1 MYANSAEQSRDAQVQ
16 ALAERLY
23 RERYPYLLR
32 IAAKNAPSHAD
43 AEEAV
48 SEAFASFIR
57 AFDPDGE
64 APPLAWV
71 TLTVKRECW
80 DRYRRLHL
88 DRSAGQEADRAGG
101 ESGSYIEAIPSR
113 AGTTEQQVVE
123 VDEART
129 QLAALKPAERR
140 TLSLLAAGYSYAEV
154 GEITGFSF
162 TKINRCAAEGRARLR
177 ELTAT

>member
-1 MYANSAEQSRDAQVQ
+1 MYANSAEKSREAQVQ
-16 ALAERLY
+16 ALAEQLY
-23 RERYPYLLR
+23 RERYRYLLR

-48 SEAFASFIR
+48 NEAFASFIR
-57 AFDPDGE
+57 AFDPDGD
-64 APPLAWV
+64 APPLAWLI
-71 TLTVKRECW
+71 LTMKRDCW

-88 DRSAGQEADRAGG
+88 DRGAGQEADRAGG
-101 ESGSYIEAIPSR
+101 ESGSYIDSIPSR

-129 QLAALKPAERR
+129 QLAALKSAERR
-140 TLSLLAAGYSYAEV
+140 TLSLIAAGYTYAEV

-177 ELTAT
+177 NLAA